1 MELPVVDSTGL
12 LQRDAEAS
20 TRAAAAI
27 RDAYIEY
34 GFLYVSGHGVP
45 QPTIDAAGASAMR
58 FFRLPEVEKR
68 QVSANIAN
76 RGWHALGDALMYG
89 AEKPDYKEFYQV
101 GLELP
106 SDDPDV
112 LAGQPLRG
120 ANNWPRFMP
129 ELQRDMYAYFEAVA
143 VCGQALSHGVAL
155 SLDIDPDFFV
165 DKYFK
170 PLQRTQ
176 AVYYPPQPA
185 SLSDDQ
191 FGVAAHTDFGNITIL
206 WQDDNGGLEVQNLAG
221 EWIAAPPVP
230 DTMVVNAGDLLGR
243 WSNDRYRSTK
253 HRVVNRSGR
262 ERISIATFYDPT
274 FTAKVDPRDL
284 GLPSEQES
292 KYLPISAGEHI
303 LERIDASFGYRKSL
317 R

>member
-45 QPTIDAAGASAMR
+45 QSTIDAAGASAMR
-58 FFRLPEVEKR
+58 FFRLPEVEMR

-106 SDDPDV
+106 LDDPDV

-143 VCGQALSHGVAL
+143 VCGQALLHGVTL

-165 DKYFK
+165 DKIFK
-170 PLQRTQ
+170 PLQRSQ

-274 FTAKVDPRDL
+274 FSAKVDPRDL